1 MHRPVGD
8 CLGCRWL
15 CGGWLGLGFSQR
27 QRVGGLQAGQS
38 TQVRDGAVAIH
49 PSQCA
54 VTRSPAQAMDVELG
68 VCEGPFSAVV
78 LPLDDRNASR
88 LV

>member
-1 MHRPVGD
+1 MAVW
-8 CLGCRWL
+8 WL
-15 CGGWLGLGFSQR
+15 VGLGFLAT
-27 QRVGGLQAGQS
+27 QRVGGLQAGHWQS

-54 VTRSPAQAMDVELG
+54 VTRSPAQALDVELG